1 MFLLFLSKKVV
12 YLVTYEKVNK
22 KYKIFVVIVILF
34 AICFCQVCPSFAQD
48 LSNNWD
54 YTYTN
59 FSDIYQRDIDT
70 LVSTII
76 RNCQNYSVAND
87 NWNYLVNDRNFKK
100 CYFYIP
106 QTDTSDTTYYIY
118 CYLPTNTIN
127 QGVMN
132 YYKWS
137 NFPCYLNLQNGYVIT
152 VSRTG
157 NSINYTSSDV
167 PSFNM
172 PTIFYGY
179 STQLLVQAV
188 NDKSTVN
195 IQKEISNNLS
205 QQTQSIQE
213 QTEAINEN
221 TKTNKELNNYIMDEN
236 VTGDVV
242 LPTSGASND
251 NVNGFFT
258 RLSNLLA
265 NSFGYSD
272 DVVSSVSFSIGGSSG
287 TLHSDWVKSFL
298 ININGGELIITLVNG
313 FWWFVIIYFIYN
325 DIRKQI
331 DKVSNFTFVNETINT
346 DLL

>member
-1 MFLLFLSKKVV
+1 M
-12 YLVTYEKVNK
+12 TYEKVNK
-22 KYKIFVVIVILF
+22 KYKIFIVIVILF
-34 AICFCQVCPSFAQD
+34 VICFCEVRPSFAED
-48 LSNNWD
+48 LSNNWE

-59 FSDIYQRDIDT
+59 FADIFQRDIDT
-70 LVSTII
+70 VVSKII
-76 RNCQNYSVAND
+76 QNCQNYSVAND
-87 NWNYLVNDRNFKK
+87 TWNNLVNDRNFRK

-106 QTDTSDTTYYIY
+106 QTDISDSTYYIY

-137 NFPCYLNLQNGYVIT
+137 NFPCYQNLQAGYVIT
-152 VSRTG
+152 VSRTA
-157 NSINYTSSDV
+157 NSINYSGTDV

-172 PTIFYGY
+172 PSIFYGY

-188 NDKSTVN
+188 KDKSTVN
-195 IQKEISNNLS
+195 IQKQISDNLEL
-205 QQTQSIQE
+205 QTQSIQK
-213 QTEAINEN
+213 QTDAINEN
-221 TKTNKELNNYIMDEN
+221 TETNKELNNYIMDEN
-236 VTGDVV
+236 VTSDVV

-251 NVNGFFT
+251 NVNGFFA

-265 NSFGYSD
+265 SSFGYSD
-272 DVVSSVSFSIGGSSG
+272 DVVSSVSFNIGGSSG

-298 ININGGELIITLVNG
+298 LDFDGGQLIITLVNG
-313 FWWFVIIYFIYN
+313 FWWFVIIYFVYN

-331 DKVSNFTFVNETINT
+331 DKVSNFTFVNDSINT